1 MYAIIKTGGKQY
13 QVSAGDRLMV
23 EKLEGNIGDSIE
35 LSEVLLVADGD
46 AVTVGKP
53 VIDGAKVVA
62 TITDQGKHRKIKV
75 FKKKRR
81 KGYRLLKGH
90 RQPYTALKIADISK

>member
-46 AVTVGKP
+46 AVSVGKP
-53 VIDGAKVVA
+53 VVEGAKVVA

-81 KGYRLLKGH
+81 KGYRLMKGH
-90 RQPYTALKIADISK
+90 RQPYTALKIADVSK

>member
-23 EKLEGNIGDSIE
+23 EKIEGNIGDSIE

-46 AVTVGKP
+46 AVIVGKP
-53 VIDGAKVVA
+53 VVDGAKVVA

-81 KGYRLLKGH
+81 KGYRLMKGH
-90 RQPYTALKIADISK
+90 RQPYTALKIADVSK

>member
-46 AVTVGKP
+46 AVIVGKP
-53 VIDGAKVVA
+53 VVDGAKVVA

-81 KGYRLLKGH
+81 KGYRLMKGH
-90 RQPYTALKIADISK
+90 RQPYTALKIADVSK